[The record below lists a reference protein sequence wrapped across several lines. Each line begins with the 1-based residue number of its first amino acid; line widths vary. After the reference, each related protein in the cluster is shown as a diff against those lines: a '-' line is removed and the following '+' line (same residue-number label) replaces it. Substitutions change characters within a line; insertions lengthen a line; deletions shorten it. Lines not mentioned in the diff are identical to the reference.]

1 MRVGVGAFAT
11 HPIVSS
17 KDGHI
22 LMQEPPA
29 SLIQLQQEL
38 QQLKAIFNEIGAYI
52 FTKDLAGRYTY
63 ANQAVLDLFGCT
75 LTQLQ
80 GQDDSRFFNLNDSD
94 ALRRNDRQVLEQQ
107 ITVADE
113 EINYIKATGEPRIY
127 LSVKKPM
134 YDEDARLIGLCGI
147 ATDITERKAIEAKLA
162 EQHQLLEIILAH
174 VDAYI
179 YMKDTQHRYLYVNQ
193 KTSELFGMPPEQ
205 MVNMRDDDLLPA
217 EIAAQLQQMDGKVF
231 ATGETQAGEE
241 CLFDEQGK
249 MHYYWSVKVPFV
261 LANGTPTLIGF
272 SSDITEL
279 HHLKEQLHAQSV
291 RDSLTELYNRR
302 FFFELC
308 DKQLNF
314 NTRHH
319 SHSVLILMD
328 VDQFKTINDRFG
340 HPLGDRALIHL
351 SQVMQ
356 PVLRSEDVLAR
367 IGGDEFAILL
377 PETHLTAAAS
387 LAERLRHTVMN
398 KPLTL
403 PDGSSLVITISAGLV
418 QNEHGE
424 QMESFYARAD
434 QMLYRAKQ
442 IGRNCIAC

>member
-1 MRVGVGAFAT
+1 MSRTSKPAT
-11 HPIVSS
+11 LS

-22 LMQEPPA
+22 PMQEPPA
-29 SLIQLQQEL
+29 SLTQLQQEL

-75 LTQLQ
+75 LAQLQ

-134 YDEDARLIGLCGI
+134 YDEEARLIGLCGI

-205 MVNMRDDDLLPA
+205 MVNMRDDDLLSA
-217 EIAAQLQQMDGKVF
+217 ESAAQLQQMDEMVF
-231 ATGETQAGEE
+231 TTGETQAGEE

-308 DKQLNF
+308 EKQLNF
-314 NTRHH
+314 NNRHH

-328 VDQFKTINDRFG
+328 VDQFKVINDRFG
-340 HPLGDRALIHL
+340 HPLGDKALIHL
-351 SQVMQ
+351 GKVMQ

-377 PETHLTAAAS
+377 PDTHLTAAAS
-387 LAERLRHTVMN
+387 LAERLRRTVMS
-398 KPLTL
+398 KPLAL
-403 PDGSSLVITISAGLV
+403 PDGSDLVITISAGLV

>member
-1 MRVGVGAFAT
+1 
-11 HPIVSS
+11 
-17 KDGHI
+17 
-22 LMQEPPA
+22 MQEPPA
-29 SLIQLQQEL
+29 SLTQLQQEL

-75 LTQLQ
+75 LAQLQ

-94 ALRRNDRQVLEQQ
+94 ALQRNDRQVLEQQ

-113 EINYIKATGEPRIY
+113 EINYIKATGEPRTY

-134 YDEDARLIGLCGI
+134 YDEKERLIGLCGI

-205 MVNMRDDDLLPA
+205 MVNMRDDDLLSA
-217 EIAAQLQQMDGKVF
+217 ESAAQLQQMDEMVF
-231 ATGETQAGEE
+231 TTGETQAGEE

-308 DKQLNF
+308 EKQLNF
-314 NTRHH
+314 NNRHH

-328 VDQFKTINDRFG
+328 VDQFKVINDRFG
-340 HPLGDRALIHL
+340 HPLGDKALIHL
-351 SQVMQ
+351 GKVMQ

-377 PETHLTAAAS
+377 PDTHLTAAAS
-387 LAERLRHTVMN
+387 LAERLRRTVMS
-398 KPLTL
+398 KPLAL
-403 PDGSSLVITISAGLV
+403 PDGSDLVITISAGLV

>member
-1 MRVGVGAFAT
+1 MVSRTSKPAT
-11 HPIVSS
+11 LS

-22 LMQEPPA
+22 PMQEPPA
-29 SLIQLQQEL
+29 SLTQLQQEL

-75 LTQLQ
+75 LAQLQ

-113 EINYIKATGEPRIY
+113 EINYIKATGEPRTY

-134 YDEDARLIGLCGI
+134 YDEKERLIGLCGI

-179 YMKDTQHRYLYVNQ
+179 YMKDTNHRYLYVNQ

-205 MVNMRDDDLLPA
+205 MVNMRDDDLLSA
-217 EIAAQLQQMDGKVF
+217 ESAAQLQQMDEMVF
-231 ATGETQAGEE
+231 TTGETQAGEE

-308 DKQLNF
+308 EKQLNF
-314 NTRHH
+314 NNRHH

-328 VDQFKTINDRFG
+328 VDQFKVINDRFG
-340 HPLGDRALIHL
+340 HPLGDKALIHL
-351 SQVMQ
+351 GKVMQ

-377 PETHLTAAAS
+377 PDTHLTAAAS
-387 LAERLRHTVMN
+387 LAERLRRTVMS
-398 KPLTL
+398 KPLAL
-403 PDGSSLVITISAGLV
+403 PDGSDLVITISAGLV